1 MHVCVYIHFKTA
13 NKKHR
18 CAYLSTV
25 SEGRTGLCC
34 PLQWAG
40 PPPRYRRPRTGRCQ
54 RHSCSAPKRR
64 CRCSCCCCCCPPSLW
79 WSCGRRH
86 RCASKPEESCWPS
99 CRAGRPT
106 DSRHLG
112 ERERERG
119 SDVGVVDISSKRLP
133 DVCGCLLC
141 HVETPFQRQSHGFL
155 CFLCWIFEIW
165 ILLVFRFFFFAGGW
179 RLYGKP
185 DLTYVFDCFHIVKK
199 SIMDKNYIS
208 VVIINVRERIHTADD
223 KT

>member
-1 MHVCVYIHFKTA
+1 MHMCVFIHFKTA

-64 CRCSCCCCCCPPSLW
+64 CRCSCCCCCPPSLW

-112 ERERERG
+112 EREREEVMWELWTYHLRG
-119 SDVGVVDISSKRLP
+119 YQMFVDVYCVM
-133 DVCGCLLC
+133 
-141 HVETPFQRQSHGFL
+141 QRRHFRYSHM
-155 CFLCWIFEIW
+155 
-165 ILLVFRFFFFAGGW
+165 VFC
-179 RLYGKP
+179 
-185 DLTYVFDCFHIVKK
+185 VFYAE
-199 SIMDKNYIS
+199 SLRY
-208 VVIINVRERIHTADD
+208 EYY
-223 KT
+223 